1 MLRSGVLESVVRHRV
16 IGEGVESVVW
26 SLDVV
31 EEDSAILMLQ
41 DRLELLLRGLLL
53 DALDGKILFAR
64 EMVLI
69 LPLVDSIEIVVFAL
83 GRVLDLVPPAAS
95 TSTLV
100 PATDTTKFW
109 TAKTV
114 EFVQSVGRNTG
125 MKHNVVP
132 DVLRP
137 LRRL

>member
-1 MLRSGVLESVVRHRV
+1 MGR
-16 IGEGVESVVW
+16 
-26 SLDVV
+26 
-31 EEDSAILMLQ
+31 
-41 DRLELLLRGLLL
+41 LLL

-69 LPLVDSIEIVVFAL
+69 LPLVDSIEIVVFPL
-83 GRVLDLVPPAAS
+83 GRVLDPVPPTAP

-100 PATDTTKFW
+100 PAADTTAFG

-137 LRRL
+137 LRRLQARGMDEGSSAGPLVGELPGVGDGRIAARRWTVERCHR